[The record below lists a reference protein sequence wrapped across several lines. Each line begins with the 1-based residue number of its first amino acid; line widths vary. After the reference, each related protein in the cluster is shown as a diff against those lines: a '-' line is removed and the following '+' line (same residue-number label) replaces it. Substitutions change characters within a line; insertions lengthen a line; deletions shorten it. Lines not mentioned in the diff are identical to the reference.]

1 MQKKWIWKHK
11 KAIENYNLHIL
22 DTKKLSI
29 TRQFGVLPPTA
40 AETDTNTF
48 FFFYY
53 YLEVDFLELVNLLL
67 TINNKFNCL
76 EHSFIHGAT
85 ALNYE

>member
-40 AETDTNTF
+40 AENSMIQTPF
-48 FFFYY
+48 F
-53 YLEVDFLELVNLLL
+53 
-67 TINNKFNCL
+67 
-76 EHSFIHGAT
+76 SFIT
-85 ALNYE
+85 I